1 MYGNDQNLSSSL
13 WRFYSGTWWVLLLRG
28 LALVALGILFIARPL
43 ATVAGLLSVLA
54 IFWIITGVLAIVRSI
69 RIREH
74 FRGWGWMLA
83 SGFLGIVAGA
93 IILIF
98 PLPSA
103 LVSLVLTVSAVCIL
117 ALVDGVTSIAIGAR
131 LSKPFP
137 GAWALILEGVIMVV
151 VVVLAFVFPLAA
163 QSVVVWMLGLA
174 AIAGGIFGMVLSVR
188 MLTAGRKLR
197 RP

>member
-28 LALVALGILFIARPL
+28 LALVTLGILFIARPL

-151 VVVLAFVFPLAA
+151 VVVLAFVFPLAV

-174 AIAGGIFGMVLSVR
+174 AIAGGIFGIILSVR

>member
-174 AIAGGIFGMVLSVR
+174 AIAGGIFGSVLSVR
-188 MLTAGRKLR
+188 MLTSGRKLLGS
-197 RP
+197 

>member
-13 WRFYSGTWWVLLLRG
+13 RRFYSGTWWVLLLRG
-28 LALVALGILFIARPL
+28 IALVALGALFIARPL
-43 ATVAGLLSVLA
+43 ATVAGLLFVLA
-54 IFWIITGVLAIVRSI
+54 IFWIITGILAIVRSI

-74 FRGWGWMLA
+74 SRGWGWMLA
-83 SGFLGIVAGA
+83 SGFLGIGAGA

-103 LVSLVLTVSAVCIL
+103 LASLVLTVSVVCVL

-131 LSKPFP
+131 LSKMFP

-151 VVVLAFVFPLAA
+151 VAALAFVFPLAA

-174 AIAGGIFGMVLSVR
+174 AIAGGIFGIVLSVR
-188 MLTAGRKLR
+188 MLTAGRKLLG
-197 RP
+197 

>member
-1 MYGNDQNLSSSL
+1 MYGNDQDLSGSL

-43 ATVAGLLSVLA
+43 AAVAGLLFVLA
-54 IFWIITGVLAIVRSI
+54 IFWITTGVLAIVRSI

-103 LVSLVLTVSAVCIL
+103 LVSLVFTVATVCIL
-117 ALVDGVTSIAIGAR
+117 ALADGVTSIAIGAR
-131 LSKPFP
+131 LSKRFP

-151 VVVLAFVFPLAA
+151 VATLAFIFPLAA
-163 QSVVVWMLGLA
+163 QSMVVWMLGLA

-188 MLTAGRKLR
+188 MLTTGRKLR

>member
-1 MYGNDQNLSSSL
+1 MDGNDRNLSSSVR
-13 WRFYSGTWWVLLLRG
+13 RFYSGTWWALLLRG
-28 LALVALGILFIARPL
+28 IALLALGILFIARPL
-43 ATVAGLLSVLA
+43 ATVAGLLFVLA

-103 LVSLVLTVSAVCIL
+103 LVSLVLTVSVVCVL
-117 ALVDGVTSIAIGAR
+117 ALVDGVTSIVIGAR
-131 LSKPFP
+131 LSRLIT
-137 GAWALILEGVIMVV
+137 GAWPLILEGVVLTVV
-151 VVVLAFVFPLAA
+151 VALAFVFPLAA
-163 QSVVVWMLGLA
+163 ESVVVWMLGLA
-174 AIAGGIFGMVLSVR
+174 AVAGGIASIVLAIR
-188 MLTAGRKLR
+188 MRVAARKLAR
-197 RP
+197 K

>member
-151 VVVLAFVFPLAA
+151 VVALAFVFPLAA
-163 QSVVVWMLGLA
+163 ESVIVWLLGLA
-174 AIAGGIFGMVLSVR
+174 AIAGGIFGIVLSVR
-188 MLTAGRKLR
+188 MLTADRKPLR
-197 RP
+197 P